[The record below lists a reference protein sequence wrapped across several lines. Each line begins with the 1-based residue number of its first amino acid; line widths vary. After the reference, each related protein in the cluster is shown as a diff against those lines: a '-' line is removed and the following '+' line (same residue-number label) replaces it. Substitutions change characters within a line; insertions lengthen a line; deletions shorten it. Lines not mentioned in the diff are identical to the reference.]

1 MASAFTTDVI
11 RSVTHSWGRF
21 IAIAIIAALGTGFF
35 AGLRMTGPDMRLA
48 GDEYYDGTYLSDARV
63 VSTVGL
69 DDAQIDQIRAVKG
82 VATVMPAYEA
92 DAISDVDGIQ
102 CTLRYHLLDV
112 DAARACEY
120 DGVNT
125 ASKDDDYLNRPIL
138 TSGTWPKAA
147 DECLLSADTVWQS
160 DVKIGDKVRLIEGT
174 QDLDDTFAV
183 HEFTIVGF
191 CESGYYTCSTSMGS
205 TSLGSGKLTSFAYV
219 PDGAFADDYPYTE
232 AFISVEGARDEHWS
246 SDAYQQK
253 VDAVTARIDA
263 ISDDI
268 KASRLD
274 DLRAEAQA
282 ELDEKRAEYEREK
295 ADAEARLADGQSELD
310 SAKAQL
316 DSAAADL
323 ESARARIAQS
333 EAQLRDGKAQYEAG
347 SAELESQKQQ
357 AYAALAQ
364 AQTEIDNAQA
374 QYDAAMATRAE
385 LADQLDTAQTA
396 LDQVQGGLAQVDTGI
411 AQRPEREQYI
421 GHGLFC
427 PFAGLRLVILF
438 HMTGCARHLHPLFW
452 SCVYSLTISAF

>member
-1 MASAFTTDVI
+1 MASAFTKDVI

-69 DDAQIDQIRAVKG
+69 DDNQIDQIRAVKG
-82 VATVMPAYEA
+82 VAAVMPAYEA

-102 CTLRYHLLDV
+102 CTLRYHSLDV

-125 ASKDDDYLNRPIL
+125 TSKDDGYLNRPIL

-174 QDLDDTFAV
+174 QDLGDTFSV
-183 HEFTIVGF
+183 REFTIVGF

-205 TSLGSGKLTSFAYV
+205 TSLGSGKLMSFAYV
-219 PDGAFADDYPYTE
+219 PDSAFAKDYPYTE
-232 AFISVEGARDEHWS
+232 AFISVEGARDERWA

-263 ISDDI
+263 ISSDI
-268 KASRLD
+268 KTSRLD

-282 ELDEKRAEYEREK
+282 ELDEKRAEYERKK
-295 ADAEARLADGQSELD
+295 ADAEA
-310 SAKAQL
+310 QL
-316 DSAAADL
+316 PAA
-323 ESARARIAQS
+323 SRNSMARRPNSIV
-333 EAQLRDGKAQYEAG
+333 LR
-347 SAELESQKQQ
+347 Q
-357 AYAALAQ
+357 AW
-364 AQTEIDNAQA
+364 N
-374 QYDAAMATRAE
+374 
-385 LADQLDTAQTA
+385 
-396 LDQVQGGLAQVDTGI
+396 
-411 AQRPEREQYI
+411 
-421 GHGLFC
+421 
-427 PFAGLRLVILF
+427 
-438 HMTGCARHLHPLFW
+438 RHAP
-452 SCVYSLTISAF
+452 A